1 MTAAHMTRKTFLWL
15 SAITVLAVL
24 VAYQVVVSSAG
35 ERDREFVARA
45 DVPTLQPGT
54 DPLAGITLVPL
65 RIHHYDY
72 RRAAFGDAWTDDTDA
87 PGGHNGCDTR
97 DDVLNRDLTDK
108 TYVFTKRCPD
118 AVETGTLHDPYTS
131 AVIDFHRGAKIGEA
145 VQIDHIVPLA
155 LAWDMGAYD
164 WPAAQRIRFANDP
177 ANLLAVS
184 GQANEDKSD
193 SQPALWMPPNAAFH
207 CQYAIQFIAVSRGYG
222 LPVDVVSSNVLRQ
235 AAASC
240 PAG

>member
-1 MTAAHMTRKTFLWL
+1 MTRKMLLWL
-15 SAITVLAVL
+15 SALAVLTVL
-24 VAYQVVVSSAG
+24 VAYQVVATSAG
-35 ERDREFVARA
+35 ERDREFAARA
-45 DVPTLQPGT
+45 DVPTLQPGA
-54 DPLAGITLVPL
+54 DPLAGIALVPV
-65 RIHHYDY
+65 RIHRYDY

-97 DDVLNRDLTDK
+97 DDILNRDLTDK
-108 TYVFTKRCPD
+108 TYVFTKHCPD

-155 LAWDMGAYD
+155 LAWDLGAYD
-164 WPAAQRIRFANDP
+164 WPAAQRVRFANDP

-193 SQPALWMPPNAAFH
+193 SQPGLWMPPNTAFH
-207 CQYAIQFIAVSRGYG
+207 CQYAMQFIAVTRGYG
-222 LPVDVVSSNVLRQ
+222 LPVDVVSSSVLRQ